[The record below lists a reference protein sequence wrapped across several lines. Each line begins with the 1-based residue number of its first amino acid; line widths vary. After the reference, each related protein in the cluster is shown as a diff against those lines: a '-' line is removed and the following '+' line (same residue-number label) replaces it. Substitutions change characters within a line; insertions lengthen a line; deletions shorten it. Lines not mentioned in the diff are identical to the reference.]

1 MERPKRQLTEEQLKK
16 LADARKKAIEV
27 RKQKGEL
34 NRAKK
39 QEAKDKFQEEY
50 DAKVLKKSPAK
61 PAPKETPIEETDK
74 DIYEATSPP
83 PTEDD
88 YPIEIVKKSKAQG
101 SAPARR
107 KEGGNGDDNP
117 LKEPNYKQIY
127 YQHKLAML
135 QAQQQEQQARQN
147 YAQLPPYQHTID
159 IAKHQIKERV
169 DKTVYENV
177 YRQLFSS

>member
-1 MERPKRQLTEEQLKK
+1 MERPKQQLTEERLQK
-16 LADARKKAIEV
+16 LAMARKKAIEV

-50 DAKVLKKSPAK
+50 DAKVLKKAPAK
-61 PAPKETPIEETDK
+61 PPPKETPIEETDK
-74 DIYEATSPP
+74 DIYETTSPP
-83 PTEDD
+83 PESEDD
-88 YPIEIVKKSKAQG
+88 YPIEIVKKVKAK
-101 SAPARR
+101 APPAQ
-107 KEGGNGDDNP
+107 P
-117 LKEPNYKQIY
+117 KEPNYKQIY

-135 QAQQQEQQARQN
+135 QSQQQEQQVRQN